1 MRAGK
6 RASRNAVG
14 ASPRQVMRAIMAE
27 EAATAGIGAGDIL
40 GLKRT
45 RKVAAARHAAI
56 RRVHA
61 AFPAKSSPEL
71 GRIFGLHHT
80 TILYACGRGKRRP
93 ASMRLP
99 PPCGEASEKSEAN
112 SSGWGSLRR
121 SHPHPLSF
129 AYGSASLA
137 SPQGGGGFALQGRE
151 LEWTPAMT
159 AFLVR
164 MRRQGKTFG
173 WIAKALGVTR
183 GVAVGR
189 AMKRSLGVRPALRVR
204 VIQATR
210 EGEPAAMGAMR
221 ELLDEGRC
229 RWIAGD
235 IDDADWRMCGHPSV
249 HGGVWCAHHLARVLR
264 AEEGCD
270 GA

>member
-1 MRAGK
+1 
-6 RASRNAVG
+6 
-14 ASPRQVMRAIMAE
+14 MRAIMAE
-27 EAATAGIGAGDIL
+27 EAAAAGIGAGDIL

-80 TILYACGRGKRRP
+80 TILTACGRGKRGKKQLSSRTLAKP
-93 ASMRLP
+93 AAKAARR
-99 PPCGEASEKSEAN
+99 
-112 SSGWGSLRR
+112 SLRAGTQDQGLAASTLSR
-121 SHPHPLSF
+121 FSPPTPRLRRASF
-129 AYGSASLA
+129 ATLGRRSFSEGGWVPDSKARKTVASQRARLT
-137 SPQGGGGFALQGRE
+137 SGMTE
-151 LEWTPAMT
+151 LDGEPRPWTPAMT

-210 EGEPAAMGAMR
+210 EGEPAAIGAM
-221 ELLDEGRC
+221 
-229 RWIAGD
+229 
-235 IDDADWRMCGHPSV
+235 
-249 HGGVWCAHHLARVLR
+249 
-264 AEEGCD
+264 
-270 GA
+270 